1 MRSMY
6 IYDPFDIHVRN
17 ISPLNLFY
25 YLLGVLNYKNL
36 PLIPLVPNQPPDL
49 RIPEIKNQWNI
60 MIFLCCFTL
69 EIIIL
74 RDMQTISLIHIL
86 DLPL

>member
-25 YLLGVLNYKNL
+25 HLLGVLNYKNL

-49 RIPEIKNQWNI
+49 RIPEIKN
-60 MIFLCCFTL
+60 
-69 EIIIL
+69 
-74 RDMQTISLIHIL
+74 
-86 DLPL
+86 